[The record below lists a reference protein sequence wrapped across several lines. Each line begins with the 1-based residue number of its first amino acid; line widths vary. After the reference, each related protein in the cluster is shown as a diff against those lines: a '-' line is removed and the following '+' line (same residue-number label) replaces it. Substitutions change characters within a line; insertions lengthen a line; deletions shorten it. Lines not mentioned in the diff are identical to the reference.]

1 MRSTLRTLFRVIRTE
16 ISGLNIYED
25 FLTKHQR
32 VSIQERADVMCYDI
46 SKAVTNKRI
55 ISRNHNLDSLE
66 YYSPIKLFD
75 SGKIIHSQHFSKYGN
90 SHHQLTYF
98 KGNDNIPSFARELLI
113 PNVTDLLKLHNVTWN
128 LTLNRY
134 VGKIDF
140 LFHKDIE
147 SNGEST
153 AIYSPDSG
161 AVFEICDRDEL
172 REYVLPINA
181 LLVMSG
187 YARQLKHRVTSSCD
201 KRTSL
206 VLGF

>member
-1 MRSTLRTLFRVIRTE
+1 MRSTLRTLFRVTKTD
-16 ISGLNIYED
+16 ISGLHIYED

-46 SKAVTNKRI
+46 SKAITNKRI
-55 ISRNHNLDSLE
+55 ISRNHNLDSPE

-75 SGKIIHSQHFSKYGN
+75 GKIIHAQHFSEYG
-90 SHHQLTYF
+90 STHHQLTYF
-98 KGNDNIPSFARELLI
+98 RGNDNIPSFVRELLI
-113 PNVTDLLKLHNVTWN
+113 PNVIDLLKLRDVTWN

-161 AVFEICDRDEL
+161 AVFEICDDVVL
-172 REYVLPINA
+172 REYVLPVNA

-187 YARQLKHRVTSSCD
+187 DARQLKHRVTSSCD